1 MMGLAFKDQSEE
13 GRGGD
18 EVTLNVT
25 SKTKT
30 CSIVEELLLTT
41 MDGFNSFIYR
51 GATVWGE

>member
-1 MMGLAFKDQSEE
+1 MCTGPGDDGLGIRVRIRVRKDQSEE

-30 CSIVEELLLTT
+30 CSIVE
-41 MDGFNSFIYR
+41 
-51 GATVWGE
+51 